1 MDKILSGVG
10 IVVGGLQGG
19 RGRQAAR
26 EKFHGNDNSR
36 RLPRAVELTALVA
49 ATEPPFSMNA
59 PRGGK
64 RSLALGKLTRVKGW
78 LCTVSNTYPTP
89 SHSLQPQPLQLYVWV
104 SVGSGGV
111 DAEAVFVSGVLCLWY
126 SGLELLWVSLHF
138 SRCILVWER
147 QGEMGSGGDGERM
160 RVDLE
165 GDGLQS
171 KNIQDENDDLY
182 TELWLGCAG
191 PLVNILRA
199 GQKVVYFPQGH
210 IEQVLLSR
218 PSTFLRSIFEG
229 TYPLIYNGE
238 SLGDKQ
244 KESFQKLEQFPEK
257 VEAYTNQDG
266 QMEMPIYNLPSKI
279 FCKVVYVQLKAEACT
294 DEVFAQVTLLP
305 EAKQEWRSPD
315 HGNSQFF
322 PRRTHSYS
330 FSKTLTPSDT
340 NTHGGFSVPKR
351 HADECLPPLDMT
363 QQPPVQE
370 LIAKDLHGTEWRFR
384 HIFRG
389 QPKRHLLTSGW
400 SQFVTSKKLVAGDA
414 CIFLRGANGEL
425 RVGVRRATR
434 LQNNV
439 SASVL
444 SGHSMQHGILASA
457 FHAISTGTM
466 FTVYFRPWT
475 SPEFIIPYD
484 QYIKSAENNYSV
496 GTRFRMLFEGEECS
510 QQRCAGTIVGIEDV
524 DAIRWP
530 NSEWRRF
537 KVQWDTSDVTPC
549 PERVA
554 AWNIEPIE
562 FIKKKHTSI
571 LPQLKRARPTDPLCP
586 AIPILVGDV
595 EHTKIQ
601 SGVLQGQENDDIGA
615 HKPDTSKLPSLLV
628 VPPPNSD
635 WGPQHFPMHDPF
647 YQCPGK
653 TILFQG
659 ENPLSSGIAN
669 GCSLTFT
676 YCGACDNVGGSRNLS
691 FANLDSSNCEFQDW
705 RALEPKG
712 NEASFAQQNRID
724 KYKLFGVNLINSPAE
739 LPSPQ
744 VASSSELQSPCS
756 IPPTSQSSIS
766 ESIQASEPS
775 KSVSGDISDK
785 QCKNC
790 CSSWSGAAQRLGGL
804 FLFITIDGLFANG
817 KANLKTYIR
826 VLFQVLKYGT
836 ALGRSID
843 LARFDGYDELIIELD
858 QMFDFGG
865 SLMDGSCRWHVTYT
879 DDEGD
884 MMLLGD
890 YPWQEFRSMVQRI
903 FICPKEETERLNSA
917 TPS

>member
-1 MDKILSGVG
+1 
-10 IVVGGLQGG
+10 
-19 RGRQAAR
+19 
-26 EKFHGNDNSR
+26 
-36 RLPRAVELTALVA
+36 
-49 ATEPPFSMNA
+49 
-59 PRGGK
+59 
-64 RSLALGKLTRVKGW
+64 
-78 LCTVSNTYPTP
+78 
-89 SHSLQPQPLQLYVWV
+89 
-104 SVGSGGV
+104 
-111 DAEAVFVSGVLCLWY
+111 
-126 SGLELLWVSLHF
+126 
-138 SRCILVWER
+138 
-147 QGEMGSGGDGERM
+147 MGSGGDGERM

-171 KNIQDENDDLY
+171 RNIQDENDDLY

-210 IEQVLLSR
+210 IEQ
-218 PSTFLRSIFEG
+218 
-229 TYPLIYNGE
+229 
-238 SLGDKQ
+238 
-244 KESFQKLEQFPEK
+244 

-537 KVQWDTSDVTPC
+537 KVQWDTSDMTPR

-586 AIPILVGDV
+586 AIPILVGD
-595 EHTKIQ
+595 
-601 SGVLQGQENDDIGA
+601 GVLQGQENDDIGA
-615 HKPDTSKLPSLLV
+615 HKPDTSKLSSLLV

-676 YCGACDNVGGSRNLS
+676 YCGACDNVGGSTNLS

-712 NEASFAQQNRID
+712 NETSFAQQNRID

-775 KSVSGDISDK
+775 KSVSGDLSDK

-790 CSSWSGAAQRLGGL
+790 CSVMVRSC
-804 FLFITIDGLFANG
+804 T
-817 KANLKTYIR
+817 K
-826 VLFQVLKYGT
+826 VLKYGT

-843 LARFDGYDELIIELD
+843 LARFDGYDELIVELD

-903 FICPKEETERLNSA
+903 FVCPKEETERLNSA